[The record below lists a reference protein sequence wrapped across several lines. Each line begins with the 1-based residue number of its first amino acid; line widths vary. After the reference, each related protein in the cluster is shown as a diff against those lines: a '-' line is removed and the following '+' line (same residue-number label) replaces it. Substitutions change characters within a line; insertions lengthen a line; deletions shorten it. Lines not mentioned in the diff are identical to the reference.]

1 MGSFSLFHW
10 LIVLILFGVPL
21 FFVFRKPLVGPNRFG
36 GRPQAMGFGQAIG
49 SYFKNYVN
57 FSGRASRSEFWYSV
71 LFVFLVA
78 IALLV
83 VDRSETLSRIWSL
96 ATFLPWIAVAARRLH
111 DINRS
116 GWWQLLGLLPL
127 VGSVVVLVWYCRAS
141 TMDDSRE
148 AVFA

>member
-10 LIVLILFGVPL
+10 LIVLILFGVPF

-57 FSGRASRSEFWYSV
+57 FSGRASRSEFWYSA
-71 LFVFLVA
+71 LFVSLVA

-83 VDRSETLSRIWSL
+83 VDRSQTLNRIWSL

-111 DINRS
+111 DVNRS
-116 GWWQLLGLLPL
+116 GWWQLLVLLAPI
-127 VGSVVVLVWYCRAS
+127 GSVVVLVWYCRAS
-141 TMDDSRE
+141 TVDDSRE

>member
-1 MGSFSLFHW
+1 M
-10 LIVLILFGVPL
+10 
-21 FFVFRKPLVGPNRFG
+21 
-36 GRPQAMGFGQAIG
+36 
-49 SYFKNYVN
+49 
-57 FSGRASRSEFWYSV
+57 
-71 LFVFLVA
+71 
-78 IALLV
+78 
-83 VDRSETLSRIWSL
+83 DRSETLSRIWSL